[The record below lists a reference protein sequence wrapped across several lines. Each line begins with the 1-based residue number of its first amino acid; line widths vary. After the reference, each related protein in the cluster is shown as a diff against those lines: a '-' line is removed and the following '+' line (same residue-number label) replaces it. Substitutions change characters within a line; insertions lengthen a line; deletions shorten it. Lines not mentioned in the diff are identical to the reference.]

1 MAITAE
7 FLKQVYLF
15 ESLPAADLEWL
26 IVVAKSRTLL
36 AGETLFTA
44 GAAADALFVIQQGT
58 VEIYSKGQQEARA
71 VAMLGSGAILGE
83 MAFASPKPRSA
94 SAEAK
99 ENTQLLEISYT
110 ALEKHAQS
118 DPRFGM
124 TIYRALARQ
133 LSQRINQTTH
143 DLATLKEIKLRAD

>member
-110 ALEKHAQS
+110 EI
-118 DPRFGM
+118 G
-124 TIYRALARQ
+124 RA
-133 LSQRINQTTH
+133 H
-143 DLATLKEIKLRAD
+143 V